1 MLMLSFIFFEGY
13 DDHRDLH
20 VLTRSLPT
28 RRSSELEVQRVA
40 QIGRERVIR
49 PGAFLL
55 RNAPSARVQIEAVA
69 IRGIIGERG
78 VALGLHPRD
87 DRTDVG
93 GNIGIALAP
102 TIDQRVALGREAG
115 FGSIKPPHRRRSRNS
130 GARKSTRLH
139 SSHYC

>member
-55 RNAPSARVQIEAVA
+55 RNAPPARVQIEAVEL
-69 IRGIIGERG
+69 RGIIGERG
-78 VALGLHPRD
+78 DALGLHPRAV
-87 DRTDVG
+87 RK
-93 GNIGIALAP
+93 
-102 TIDQRVALGREAG
+102 LGRGSCRERAG
-115 FGSIKPPHRRRSRNS
+115 QYGWITVGPGSRKKTRHHNS
-130 GARKSTRLH
+130 MADDGASKRETTCRDRQKT
-139 SSHYC
+139 